1 MKLIR
6 TSLAVAAFSLVLSAC
21 SGETVSMPSSSEST
35 TEVVRNAKT
44 TSTHPFAVENQLKDW
59 WGGDGIPITWKVS
72 ETENVY
78 WDGVSRPDAAPPH
91 GFQGLVQPPFSGSFQ
106 SPLEW
111 NIRERG
117 VRFVLTP
124 AVTIDG
130 QSIELEPI
138 RVGMRGLGDNYWLMD
153 TAGFIIGCT
162 ARAEH
167 TFTSLS
173 KQTPRGLLVYD
184 VDMVCS
190 STRVAEVIIRNYQ
203 KR

>member
-1 MKLIR
+1 MKLGFVTAIAI
-6 TSLAVAAFSLVLSAC
+6 TAALALSAC
-21 SGETVSMPSSSEST
+21 SDESVSMPSSSESS

-78 WDGVSRPDAAPPH
+78 WDGVSRPDAEPPH
-91 GFQGLVQPPFSGSFQ
+91 GFQGLEQAPFSGSYQ

-111 NIRERG
+111 NLRESG

-138 RVGMRGLGDNYWLMD
+138 RVRLRGIGDNYWVMD

-162 ARAEH
+162 ARAER